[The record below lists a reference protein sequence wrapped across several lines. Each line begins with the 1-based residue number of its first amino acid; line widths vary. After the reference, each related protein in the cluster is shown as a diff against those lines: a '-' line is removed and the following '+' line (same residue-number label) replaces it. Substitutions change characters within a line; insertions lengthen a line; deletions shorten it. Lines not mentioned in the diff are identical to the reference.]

1 MSSSELNQTQARYF
15 FRGVTAW
22 PKTIIA
28 IGLMFIIGFAS
39 FIPTLEKDTRADA
52 FIPPDHPA
60 LLFRDKVE
68 DIFGLQD
75 PMVIAL
81 VNEGEAGIFNPHSL
95 EVVEWLTRR
104 LETVDNIDPE
114 RITSLATE
122 NDIIGTEDGMLV
134 EPFFEIPPRTQAA
147 ANAIRTAVLD
157 FPLYVGSLVSRD
169 GTGTLIVAEL
179 DDQTNAQQVY
189 EELLQ
194 IVEQAPVKEGE
205 QLYVAGEG
213 AVAGYM
219 GAYID
224 ADALRLN
231 PIAGLVITLV
241 CFVAFRTLRGTLIPN
256 LVVAATAASA
266 LGLMAAAGV
275 SFFVIT
281 NALPVV
287 LIGIA
292 VADSIH
298 ILSQYYE
305 EVALHPD
312 DTPRDVTLRTML
324 HMWRPVTL
332 TSLTTMAGFL
342 GLYFASMMP
351 PMQYFG
357 LFALTG
363 VGVAWVYS
371 LTVVPA
377 VLSLLR
383 LKPSRAYSIQAGE
396 NSSRVDGFGRVLDV
410 LGRAV
415 VRAPRRILLVAVT
428 LIVIGGIG
436 ASKIQLDETLIRV
449 FHHEEPL
456 HIADTTLN
464 RVFDGTHFLD
474 IMIETPE
481 PEDLFKP
488 EHLQRIEALQRWL
501 EIQPH
506 VNGTTSIVDYPKQMN
521 KALHEDSKEAYR
533 LPEDPDLV
541 AQYFLL
547 YSASGDPTDFQEEVD
562 YDYQLA
568 NVRARLDDGR
578 YSVEKVVIE
587 AAQQYIDDEFNAPGI
602 KAYLSGRVNV
612 DYHWIKRL
620 GESHVVSVAISLLLV
635 WLMATVSF
643 RSAVAG
649 TIALLPVVTTIL
661 TIYAVMGFSGIWL
674 SIGTSMFAAISIGLG
689 VDFSIHTIERLQ
701 SLLRDTRLS
710 MDEAILKLYPSTG
723 RALLFNFAAL
733 ALGFGVLT
741 TSKVVVLHEFG
752 VLVAVAIA
760 TSFLFSMT
768 VLPALVKVF
777 KPGFLWQENAGTSTA
792 IPQTQTTN

>member
-1 MSSSELNQTQARYF
+1 MNNTEMRRMKAWYF

-28 IGLMFIIGFAS
+28 LGLMFIIGFAS

-52 FIPPDHPA
+52 FIPSDHPA

-75 PMVIAL
+75 PMVIA
-81 VNEGEAGIFNPHSL
+81 VVKDGEDGIFNPHSL
-95 EVVEWLTRR
+95 ELVKWLTRR
-104 LETVDNIDPE
+104 LEEVDNIDPE
-114 RITSLATE
+114 RITSLFTE

-134 EPFFEIPPRTQAA
+134 EPFYEVPPQSQEAA
-147 ANAIRTAVLD
+147 DAVRTAIMD

-179 DDQTNAQQVY
+179 YDQKDAQQVY
-189 EELLQ
+189 EELLE
-194 IVEQAPVKEGE
+194 IVEQAPVQEGE
-205 QLYVAGEG
+205 HLYVAGEG

-224 ADALRLN
+224 ADAFRLD

-241 CFVAFRTLRGTLIPN
+241 CFVAFRTLRGMLLPN
-256 LVVAATAASA
+256 LVVVATAASA

-275 SFFVIT
+275 NFFVIT

-305 EVALHPD
+305 DVALHPD
-312 DTPRDVTLRTML
+312 ESPRDLTVRTML

-332 TSLTTMAGFL
+332 TSFTTMAGFL

-357 LFALTG
+357 LFAMIG

-371 LTVVPA
+371 MTVVPA
-377 VLSLLR
+377 VLSVLR
-383 LKPSRAYSIQAGE
+383 LKPSRAYQRQVKG
-396 NSSRVDGFGRVLDV
+396 NSAQVDSFGRVLDV
-410 LGRAV
+410 MGRTV
-415 VRAPRRILLVAVT
+415 VRAPRRILLLAFAV
-428 LIVIGGIG
+428 IVVGGIG
-436 ASKIQLDETLIRV
+436 ASRIQLDETLIRV
-449 FHHEEPL
+449 FHPDEPL
-456 HIADTTLN
+456 HIADSTLN
-464 RVFDGTHFLD
+464 RVFDGTHYLD
-474 IMIETPE
+474 IMIETPA
-481 PEDLFKP
+481 PEDLFRP
-488 EHLQRIEALQRWL
+488 ENLQRVEALQRWM
-501 EIQPH
+501 ETQPH
-506 VNGTTSIVDYPKQMN
+506 VNGTTSIVDYLKQMN
-521 KALHEDSKEAYR
+521 KALNEDRMEAYQ

-547 YSASGDPTDFQEEVD
+547 YSASGDPDDFQKEVD

-587 AAQQYIDDEFNAPGI
+587 AAQQYLDTEFNAPGI
-602 KAYLSGRVNV
+602 KAHLSGRVNV

-635 WLMATVSF
+635 WLMATISF
-643 RSAVAG
+643 RSAIAG

-661 TIYAVMGFSGIWL
+661 MIYAVMGFSGIWL
-674 SIGTSMFAAISIGLG
+674 SVGTSMFAAISIGLG

-701 SLLRDTRLS
+701 TLLRDTRIS
-710 MDEAILKLYPSTG
+710 MDEAITKLYPSTG

-760 TSFLFSMT
+760 TSFISSMT

-777 KPGFLWQENAGTSTA
+777 KPGFIWQQPSSMRVA
-792 IPQTQTTN
+792 IPQAQTAK

>member
-1 MSSSELNQTQARYF
+1 MNTSDVSQTRAWHF
-15 FRGVTAW
+15 FRAVTAW
-22 PKTIIA
+22 PKTLIA
-28 IGLMFIIGFAS
+28 FGLVLIIGFAS

-81 VNEGEAGIFNPHSL
+81 VNEGETGIFNPHSL
-95 EVVEWLTRR
+95 ELVEWLTRR
-104 LETVDNIDPE
+104 LEAVENIDPE

-122 NDIIGTEDGMLV
+122 NDIIGTEDGMMV
-134 EPFFEIPPRTQAA
+134 EPFFEAPPQTQAA
-147 ANAIRTAVLD
+147 ADAVHTAVMD

-179 DDQTNAQQVY
+179 NDQANAQQVY
-189 EELLQ
+189 EKLLE
-194 IVEQAPVKEGE
+194 IVEQAPVQDGE

-224 ADALRLN
+224 ADAFRLD

-241 CFVAFRTLRGTLIPN
+241 CFVAFRTLRGTLLPN

-266 LGLMAAAGV
+266 LGLMAASGV

-305 EVALHPD
+305 EVALHPED
-312 DTPRDVTLRTML
+312 APRDVTVRTML

-357 LFALTG
+357 LFAMIG

-383 LKPSRAYSIQAGE
+383 LRPSRAYPRQAGK
-396 NSSRVDGFGRVLDV
+396 NSSHVDGFGQVLTV
-410 LGRAV
+410 LGAAV
-415 VRAPRRILLVAVT
+415 VRAPRKILLVAFAI
-428 LIVIGGIG
+428 IVIGGIG

-456 HIADTTLN
+456 YIADSTLN
-464 RVFDGTHFLD
+464 RVFDGTHYLD

-481 PEDLFKP
+481 PEDLFRP
-488 EHLQRIEALQRWL
+488 ENLQRIEALQGWL
-501 EIQPH
+501 ETQAH
-506 VNGTTSIVDYPKQMN
+506 VNGTTSIVDYLKQMN
-521 KALHEDSKEAYR
+521 KALHEDRKEAYR

-578 YSVEKVVIE
+578 YSVEKGVIE
-587 AAQQYIDDEFNAPGI
+587 AAQQYIDTEFNAPGI

-620 GESHVVSVAISLLLV
+620 GESHILSVAISLLLV
-635 WLMATVSF
+635 WLMATISF
-643 RSAVAG
+643 RSAIAG

-661 TIYAVMGFSGIWL
+661 MIYAVMGFSGIWL
-674 SIGTSMFAAISIGLG
+674 SVGTSMFAAISIGLG

-710 MDEAILKLYPSTG
+710 LNEAILKLYPSTG

-760 TSFLFSMT
+760 TSFLSSMT
-768 VLPALVKVF
+768 VIPALVKVF
-777 KPGFLWQENAGTSTA
+777 RPRFLWQGNRNAVAA
-792 IPQTQTTN
+792 IPQTQTAN